1 MIPETK
7 VFHLYLS
14 TLITAPVSNLVV
26 PLTTISTTT
35 TPNVSWQVDWDSLFR
50 GWNKKY
56 RRCNVKLYLQTQS
69 FSASANDWETFSGV
83 LVCNLPSD
91 AGSST
96 NWGTALSLYNP
107 ADCPTTGTTT
117 HSIVINTLSNQQG
130 VDVLIPQANSI
141 FTLTF
146 LKPNATLDITA
157 QAIPSYQVLLQF
169 ELSEPID
176 DTVTSTF

>member
-1 MIPETK
+1 MTPEIK
-7 VFHLYLS
+7 IFHLYLS

-26 PLTTISTTT
+26 PITTISATTL
-35 TPNVSWQVDWDSLFR
+35 PNVSWQVDWDSLFR

-69 FSASANDWETFSGV
+69 FSASNNDWENFSGV

-107 ADCPTTGTTT
+107 TDCPTTGTTT
-117 HSIVINTLSNQQG
+117 HSIVVNTLGQQQG
-130 VDVLIPQANSI
+130 VDILIPQANSI

-146 LKPNATLDITA
+146 LKPNGSLAISA
-157 QAIPSYQVLLQF
+157 QAIPDYQALIQF
-169 ELSEPID
+169 ELSSPIEEP
-176 DTVTSTF
+176 VPF